1 MSPLPVGQLVD
12 KEIGWELGLAETR
25 GRMTSGRGG
34 VFSISIGIYGKKPRG
49 IGSNGFSEKTMNSPA
64 DGILVIK
71 NGTLIDGTG
80 SRPRPND
87 RVVIRGGKIA
97 EVGREAPLDQG
108 GGAQVVDAAG
118 SFILPGLIDG
128 HVHLSMFQGAPPG
141 IGFPTSAEFCAVRAA
156 QNLMPIL
163 RAGFTSVSV
172 PGGKWFVDATLRDA
186 VNAGVLQGPRIF
198 CAGRAL
204 TPPGGI
210 FDNRP
215 SVEGDLPDDATGVL
229 CCTAEDFVIEARRQC
244 ARRVNMIKIADSRWG
259 DEQTMS
265 YEAMAAVVE
274 EAHRH
279 GAKVSIHSRG
289 SNSTRDA
296 AHAGVDWIFH
306 ADLATEADLDTVAAA
321 GIPIMPAFTQGEIWA
336 EHGIDVAP
344 AMRDRLKVQLEV
356 NVRAMAAAKARGI
369 RLLLGTDS
377 GNAAV
382 MTPGKWHGYEAA
394 FFVKHLGYTPLEAIV
409 LQTREN
415 ALAMGLQG
423 KLGTIEP
430 GTIADIIILDADP
443 SEDIAVLGNPTH
455 VRAVIKDGK
464 PIDLAS

>member
-1 MSPLPVGQLVD
+1 MS
-12 KEIGWELGLAETR
+12 
-25 GRMTSGRGG
+25 
-34 VFSISIGIYGKKPRG
+34 
-49 IGSNGFSEKTMNSPA
+49 SPP

-80 SRPRPND
+80 GKPRPNG
-87 RVVIRGGKIA
+87 RIVIRGGKIA
-97 EVGREAPLDQG
+97 EVGPEGPFDQS
-108 GGAQVVDAAG
+108 GGAGVIDAVG

-141 IGFPTSAEFCAVRAA
+141 ISFPTSAEFCTLRAA

-163 RAGFTSVSV
+163 RAGFTSVSA
-172 PGGKWFVDATLRDA
+172 PGGKWFVDVTLREA
-186 VNAGVLQGPRIF
+186 VDSGMLQGPRIF

-215 SVEGDLPDDATGVL
+215 SADGNLPDDATGVL
-229 CCTAEDFVIEARRQC
+229 CHTVEDFAIETRRQC
-244 ARRVNMIKIADSRWG
+244 ARGVNMIKIADSRWG
-259 DEQTMS
+259 DEQTLS
-265 YEAMAAVVE
+265 RETIAAVVE

-279 GAKVSIHSRG
+279 GVKVSIHSRG
-289 SNSTRDA
+289 SGSTRDA
-296 AHAGVDWIFH
+296 ALAGVDWIFH
-306 ADLATEADLDTVAAA
+306 ADLATEDDLDTVAAA

-336 EHGIDVAP
+336 DHGIGVAP
-344 AMRDRLKVQLEV
+344 AMRDRLKTQLDV
-356 NVRAMAAAKARGI
+356 NIKAMAAAKARGI

-377 GNAAV
+377 GNAAM
-382 MTPGKWHGYEAA
+382 MTPGRWHGYEAA

-430 GTIADIIILDADP
+430 GMIADIVILDADP
-443 SEDIAVLGNPTH
+443 SENIAVLGDPAY

-464 PIDLAS
+464 PLDLAHA

>member
-1 MSPLPVGQLVD
+1 MS
-12 KEIGWELGLAETR
+12 
-25 GRMTSGRGG
+25 
-34 VFSISIGIYGKKPRG
+34 
-49 IGSNGFSEKTMNSPA
+49 SPP

-80 SRPRPND
+80 GKPRPNG
-87 RVVIRGGKIA
+87 RIVIRGGKIA
-97 EVGREAPLDQG
+97 EVGPEGPFDQN
-108 GGAQVVDAAG
+108 GGAGVIDAVG

-141 IGFPTSAEFCAVRAA
+141 IGFPTSAEFCTLRAA

-163 RAGFTSVSV
+163 RAGFTSVSA
-172 PGGKWFVDATLRDA
+172 PGGKWFVDVTLREA
-186 VNAGVLQGPRIF
+186 VDSGMLQGPRIF

-215 SVEGDLPDDATGVL
+215 SADGNLPDDATGVL
-229 CCTAEDFVIEARRQC
+229 CHTVEDFAIETRRQC
-244 ARRVNMIKIADSRWG
+244 ARGVNMIKIADSRWG
-259 DEQTMS
+259 DEQTLS
-265 YEAMAAVVE
+265 RETIAAVVE

-279 GAKVSIHSRG
+279 GVKVSIHSRG
-289 SNSTRDA
+289 SGSTRDA
-296 AHAGVDWIFH
+296 ALAGVDWIFH
-306 ADLATEADLDTVAAA
+306 ADLATEDDLDTVAAA

-336 EHGIDVAP
+336 DHGIGVAP
-344 AMRDRLKVQLEV
+344 AMRDRLKTQLDV
-356 NVRAMAAAKARGI
+356 NIKAMAAAKARGI

-377 GNAAV
+377 GNAAM
-382 MTPGKWHGYEAA
+382 MTPGRWHGYEAA

-430 GTIADIIILDADP
+430 GMIADIVILDADP
-443 SEDIAVLGNPTH
+443 SENIAVLGDPAY

-464 PIDLAS
+464 PLDLAHA

>member
-1 MSPLPVGQLVD
+1 MS
-12 KEIGWELGLAETR
+12 
-25 GRMTSGRGG
+25 S
-34 VFSISIGIYGKKPRG
+34 
-49 IGSNGFSEKTMNSPA
+49 SP

-80 SRPRPND
+80 GRPRSNG
-87 RVVIRGGKIA
+87 RIEIRGAKIA
-97 EVGREAPLDQG
+97 EVGPEVPFDQDD
-108 GGAQVVDAAG
+108 GARVIDAAG
-118 SFILPGLIDG
+118 RFILPGLIDG
-128 HVHLSMFQGAPPG
+128 HVHLSMLQGAPPG
-141 IGFPTSAEFCAVRAA
+141 IGFPTSAEFCALRAG

-172 PGGKWFVDATLRDA
+172 PGGKWFVDVTLREA
-186 VNAGVLQGPRIF
+186 VNAGMLQGPRIF
-198 CAGRAL
+198 CAARAL

-210 FDNRP
+210 FDDRP
-215 SVEGDLPDDATGVL
+215 SADDDLPDDATGVL
-229 CCTAEDFVIEARRQC
+229 CRTVENFVIETRRQC
-244 ARRVNMIKIADSRWG
+244 ARGVNMIKIADSRWG
-259 DEQTMS
+259 DEQTVS
-265 YEAMAAVVE
+265 REAIAAVVE

-289 SNSTRDA
+289 SGSTRDSA
-296 AHAGVDWIFH
+296 LAGVDWIFH
-306 ADLATEADLDTVAAA
+306 ADLATAADLDTVAAA

-336 EHGIDVAP
+336 EHGTGVAP
-344 AMRDRLKVQLEV
+344 VMRDRLKRQLDV
-356 NVRAMAAAKARGI
+356 NVKAMAAAKARGI

-394 FFVKHLGYTPLEAIV
+394 FFVQHLGYTPLETIV

-430 GTIADIIILDADP
+430 GMIADIVILDADP
-443 SEDIAVLGNPTH
+443 SEDIAVLGDPAY
-455 VRAVIKDGK
+455 VCAVIKDGK
-464 PIDLAS
+464 PLNLAS

>member
-1 MSPLPVGQLVD
+1 MS
-12 KEIGWELGLAETR
+12 
-25 GRMTSGRGG
+25 
-34 VFSISIGIYGKKPRG
+34 
-49 IGSNGFSEKTMNSPA
+49 SPP
-64 DGILVIK
+64 DDILVIK

-80 SRPRPND
+80 GKPRPNG
-87 RVVIRGGKIA
+87 RIVIRAVKIA
-97 EVGREAPLDQG
+97 EVGPEAPFDQSG
-108 GGAQVVDAAG
+108 EARVIDAAG
-118 SFILPGLIDG
+118 RFILPGLIDG
-128 HVHLSMFQGAPPG
+128 HVHLSMYQGAPPG
-141 IGFPTSAEFCAVRAA
+141 IGFPTSAEFCTLRAA

-172 PGGKWFVDATLRDA
+172 PGGRWFVDVTLREA
-186 VNAGVLQGPRIF
+186 VNTGMLQGPRIF

-215 SVEGDLPDDATGVL
+215 SAEGDLPDDATGVL
-229 CCTAEDFVIEARRQC
+229 CRTVEDFVNETRRQC
-244 ARRVNMIKIADSRWG
+244 VHGVNMIKIADSRWG

-265 YEAMAAVVE
+265 REAIAAVVE
-274 EAHRH
+274 EAHRR

-289 SNSTRDA
+289 SGSTRDSA
-296 AHAGVDWIFH
+296 LAGVDWIFH
-306 ADLATEADLDTVAAA
+306 ADRATEADLDTVAAA

-336 EHGIDVAP
+336 EHAVGVAP
-344 AMRDRLKVQLEV
+344 AIRDRLKTQLDV
-356 NVRAMAAAKARGI
+356 NVKAIAAAKARGI

-394 FFVKHLGYTPLEAIV
+394 FFVKHLGYTPLEAIM

-415 ALAMGLQG
+415 ALAIGLHG
-423 KLGTIEP
+423 ELGTIEQ
-430 GTIADIIILDADP
+430 GMIADIVILDADP
-443 SEDIAVLGNPTH
+443 SESIAVLGDPAH

-464 PIDLAS
+464 PLDLAS

>member
-1 MSPLPVGQLVD
+1 MS
-12 KEIGWELGLAETR
+12 
-25 GRMTSGRGG
+25 
-34 VFSISIGIYGKKPRG
+34 
-49 IGSNGFSEKTMNSPA
+49 SPP

-80 SRPRPND
+80 GKPRPNG
-87 RVVIRGGKIA
+87 RIVIRGGKIA
-97 EVGREAPLDQG
+97 EVGPEGPFDQS
-108 GGAQVVDAAG
+108 GGAGVIDAVG

-141 IGFPTSAEFCAVRAA
+141 IGFPTSAEFCTLRAA

-163 RAGFTSVSV
+163 RAGFTSVSA
-172 PGGKWFVDATLRDA
+172 PGGKWFVDVTLREA
-186 VNAGVLQGPRIF
+186 VDSGMLQGPRIF

-215 SVEGDLPDDATGVL
+215 SADGNLPDDATGVL
-229 CCTAEDFVIEARRQC
+229 CHTVEDFAIETRRQC
-244 ARRVNMIKIADSRWG
+244 ARGVNMIKIADSRWG
-259 DEQTMS
+259 DEQTLS
-265 YEAMAAVVE
+265 RETIAAVVE

-279 GAKVSIHSRG
+279 GVKVSIHSRG
-289 SNSTRDA
+289 SGSTRDA
-296 AHAGVDWIFH
+296 TLAVVDWIFH
-306 ADLATEADLDTVAAA
+306 ADLATEDDLDTVAAA

-336 EHGIDVAP
+336 DHGIGVAP
-344 AMRDRLKVQLEV
+344 AMRDRLKTQLDV
-356 NVRAMAAAKARGI
+356 NIKAMAAAKARGI

-377 GNAAV
+377 GNAAM
-382 MTPGKWHGYEAA
+382 MTPGRWHGYEAA

-430 GTIADIIILDADP
+430 GMIADIVILDADP
-443 SEDIAVLGNPTH
+443 SENIAVLGDPAY

-464 PIDLAS
+464 PLDLAHA

>member
-1 MSPLPVGQLVD
+1 
-12 KEIGWELGLAETR
+12 
-25 GRMTSGRGG
+25 
-34 VFSISIGIYGKKPRG
+34 
-49 IGSNGFSEKTMNSPA
+49 
-64 DGILVIK
+64 
-71 NGTLIDGTG
+71 
-80 SRPRPND
+80 
-87 RVVIRGGKIA
+87 VIRGRKIA
-97 EVGREAPLDQG
+97 EVGPEGPFDQS
-108 GGAQVVDAAG
+108 GGAGVIDAVG

-141 IGFPTSAEFCAVRAA
+141 IGFPTSAEFCTLRAA

-163 RAGFTSVSV
+163 RAGFTSVSA
-172 PGGKWFVDATLRDA
+172 PGGKWFVDVTLRDA
-186 VNAGVLQGPRIF
+186 VDSGMLQGPRIF

-215 SVEGDLPDDATGVL
+215 SADGNLPDDATGVL
-229 CCTAEDFVIEARRQC
+229 CHTVEDFAIETRRQC
-244 ARRVNMIKIADSRWG
+244 ARGVNMIKIADSRWG
-259 DEQTMS
+259 DEQTLS
-265 YEAMAAVVE
+265 RETIAAVVE

-279 GAKVSIHSRG
+279 GVKVSIHSRG
-289 SNSTRDA
+289 SGSTRDA
-296 AHAGVDWIFH
+296 ALAGVDWIFH
-306 ADLATEADLDTVAAA
+306 ADLATEDDLDTVAAA

-336 EHGIDVAP
+336 DHGIGVAP
-344 AMRDRLKVQLEV
+344 AMRDRLKTQLDV
-356 NVRAMAAAKARGI
+356 NIKAMAAAKARGI

-377 GNAAV
+377 GNAAM
-382 MTPGKWHGYEAA
+382 MTPGRWHGYEAA

-430 GTIADIIILDADP
+430 GMIADIVILDADP
-443 SEDIAVLGNPTH
+443 SENIAVLGDPAY

-464 PIDLAS
+464 QLDLAHA

>member
-1 MSPLPVGQLVD
+1 LGASP
-12 KEIGWELGLAETR
+12 
-25 GRMTSGRGG
+25 
-34 VFSISIGIYGKKPRG
+34 
-49 IGSNGFSEKTMNSPA
+49 

-80 SRPRPND
+80 ARPRPNG
-87 RVVIRGGKIA
+87 RIVICGGKITA
-97 EVGREAPLDQG
+97 VGAGAPLDQG
-108 GGAQVVDAAG
+108 AEAGFIDAAG
-118 SFILPGLIDG
+118 MFVLPGLIDG

-141 IGFPTSAEFCAVRAA
+141 IGFPTSAEFCTLRAA
-156 QNLMPIL
+156 QNLEPIL

-186 VNAGVLQGPRIF
+186 VNAGMLQGPRIF

-215 SVEGDLPDDATGVL
+215 SADRDLPDDATGVL
-229 CCTAEDFVIEARRQC
+229 CHTVDDFVLETRRQC
-244 ARRVNMIKIADSRWG
+244 VHGVDMIKIADSRWG
-259 DEQTMS
+259 DEQTVS
-265 YEAMAAVVE
+265 REAIAPVVD

-289 SNSTRDA
+289 SGSTRDSA
-296 AHAGVDWIFH
+296 LAGVDWIFH

-336 EHGIDVAP
+336 EHGIGVAP
-344 AMRDRLKVQLEV
+344 AMRDRLKAQLEV
-356 NVRAMAAAKARGI
+356 NVKAMMAAKARGI

-394 FFVKHLGYTPLEAIV
+394 FFVRHLGYAPLQAIA

-430 GTIADIIILDADP
+430 GMIADIVILDADP
-443 SEDIAVLGNPTH
+443 SEDIAVLGNPAH

-464 PIDLAS
+464 PIDLANASFPAR

>member
-1 MSPLPVGQLVD
+1 MS
-12 KEIGWELGLAETR
+12 
-25 GRMTSGRGG
+25 
-34 VFSISIGIYGKKPRG
+34 
-49 IGSNGFSEKTMNSPA
+49 SPP

-80 SRPRPND
+80 GKPRPNG
-87 RVVIRGGKIA
+87 RIVIRGGKIA
-97 EVGREAPLDQG
+97 EVGPEGPFDQS
-108 GGAQVVDAAG
+108 GGAGVIDAVG

-141 IGFPTSAEFCAVRAA
+141 IGVPTSAEFCTLRAA

-163 RAGFTSVSV
+163 RAGFTSVSA
-172 PGGKWFVDATLRDA
+172 PGGKWFVDVTLREA
-186 VNAGVLQGPRIF
+186 VDSGMLQGPRIF

-215 SVEGDLPDDATGVL
+215 SADGNLPDDATGVL
-229 CCTAEDFVIEARRQC
+229 CHTVEDFAIETRRQC
-244 ARRVNMIKIADSRWG
+244 ARGVNMIKIADSRWG
-259 DEQTMS
+259 DEQTLS
-265 YEAMAAVVE
+265 RETIAAVVE

-279 GAKVSIHSRG
+279 GVKVSIHSRG
-289 SNSTRDA
+289 SGSTRDA
-296 AHAGVDWIFH
+296 ALVGVDWIFH
-306 ADLATEADLDTVAAA
+306 ADLATEDDLDTVAAA

-336 EHGIDVAP
+336 DHGIGVAP
-344 AMRDRLKVQLEV
+344 AMRDRLKTQLDV
-356 NVRAMAAAKARGI
+356 NIKAMAAAKARGI

-377 GNAAV
+377 GNAAM
-382 MTPGKWHGYEAA
+382 MTPGRWHGYEAA

-430 GTIADIIILDADP
+430 GMIADIVILDADP
-443 SEDIAVLGNPTH
+443 SENIAVLGDPAY

-464 PIDLAS
+464 PLDLAHA

>member
-1 MSPLPVGQLVD
+1 MS
-12 KEIGWELGLAETR
+12 
-25 GRMTSGRGG
+25 
-34 VFSISIGIYGKKPRG
+34 
-49 IGSNGFSEKTMNSPA
+49 SPP

-80 SRPRPND
+80 GKPRPNG
-87 RVVIRGGKIA
+87 RIVIRGGKIA
-97 EVGREAPLDQG
+97 EVGPEGPFDQS
-108 GGAQVVDAAG
+108 GGAGVIDAVG

-141 IGFPTSAEFCAVRAA
+141 IGFPTSAEFCTLRAA

-163 RAGFTSVSV
+163 RAGFTSVSA
-172 PGGKWFVDATLRDA
+172 PGGKWFVDVTLREA
-186 VNAGVLQGPRIF
+186 VDSGMLQGPRIF

-215 SVEGDLPDDATGVL
+215 SADGNLPDDATGVL
-229 CCTAEDFVIEARRQC
+229 CHTVEDFAIETRRQC
-244 ARRVNMIKIADSRWG
+244 ARGVNMIKIADSRWG
-259 DEQTMS
+259 DEQTLS
-265 YEAMAAVVE
+265 GETIAAVVE

-279 GAKVSIHSRG
+279 GVKVSIHSRG
-289 SNSTRDA
+289 SGSTRDA
-296 AHAGVDWIFH
+296 ALAGVDWIFH
-306 ADLATEADLDTVAAA
+306 ADLATEDDLDTVAAA

-336 EHGIDVAP
+336 DHGIGVAP
-344 AMRDRLKVQLEV
+344 AMRDRLKTQLDV
-356 NVRAMAAAKARGI
+356 NIKAMAAAKARGI

-377 GNAAV
+377 GNAAM
-382 MTPGKWHGYEAA
+382 MTPGRWHGYEAA
-394 FFVKHLGYTPLEAIV
+394 FFVKHRGYTPLEAIV

-430 GTIADIIILDADP
+430 GMIADIVILDADP
-443 SEDIAVLGNPTH
+443 SENIAVLGDPAY

-464 PIDLAS
+464 PLDLAHA